1 MRPIAW
7 VHQIHAAGGEKWL
20 HHGDGFVHRLCLEKG
35 EREEK
40 EVVCVA

>member
-1 MRPIAW
+1 VRSIAW

-20 HHGDGFVHRLCLEKG
+20 HHGDDFVRLLCLEKG

-40 EVVCVA
+40 EVVYVE